1 MEKCLLTWKKK
12 CKKTLDTQRK
22 YEDVSRNYR
31 FMANKIKSLPVSTH
45 HIESRHVPP
54 LG

>member
-1 MEKCLLTWKKK
+1 MDNCLLAWKKK
-12 CKKTLDTQRK
+12 CKKTLDKQK
-22 YEDVSRNYR
+22 KAESSVKDYR
-31 FMANKIKSLPVSTH
+31 LLATKIKLLPVRTH